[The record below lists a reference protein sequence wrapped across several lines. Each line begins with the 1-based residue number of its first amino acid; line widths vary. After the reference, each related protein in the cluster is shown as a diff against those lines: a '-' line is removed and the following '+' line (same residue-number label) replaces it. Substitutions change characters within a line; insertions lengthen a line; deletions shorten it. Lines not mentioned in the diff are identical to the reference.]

1 MAIHYKSV
9 KSSFLNFI
17 PLFILFFI
25 TFNGNSVVELKS
37 ISINVNYILVYYW
50 VLRKPEAMS
59 YGYIFISGIITD
71 VILGLPIGITPLA
84 LLFVAT
90 TAAYVR
96 VVTVKISLV
105 ADWISFIPALLVG
118 NFVYFVGLYFS
129 NNLLDL
135 LYMFQ
140 NSIFT
145 FIFYPILWVPFT
157 IISNLMK
164 S

>member
-59 YGYIFISGIITD
+59 YGYIFISGIVTD

-84 LLFVAT
+84 LLFVAG

>member
-1 MAIHYKSV
+1 M
-9 KSSFLNFI
+9 
-17 PLFILFFI
+17 ILH
-25 TFNGNSVVELKS
+25 
-37 ISINVNYILVYYW
+37 YILVYYW

-84 LLFVAT
+84 LLFVAG

>member
-1 MAIHYKSV
+1 MAIYYKSV

-25 TFNGNSVVELKS
+25 TLNGNSVVELKS

-50 VLRKPEAMS
+50 VLRKPEAMGF
-59 YGYIFISGIITD
+59 GYIFISGIITD

-84 LLFVAT
+84 LLFVAA

>member
-1 MAIHYKSV
+1 MAIYYKSAR
-9 KSSFLNFI
+9 SSFLSLL
-17 PLFILFFI
+17 PLFVLFFI
-25 TFNGNSVVELKS
+25 TFNGNSVVELGS
-37 ISINVNYILVYYW
+37 ISITVNYILVYYW

-84 LLFVAT
+84 LLFVAA

-105 ADWISFIPALLVG
+105 TDWISFIPALLVG

-129 NNLLDL
+129 NNSIDL

-140 NSIFT
+140 NSVFT

>member
-1 MAIHYKSV
+1 MAIHYKSI
-9 KSSFLNFI
+9 KGSFINLV
-17 PLFILFFI
+17 PLFVLFFI
-25 TFNGNSVVELKS
+25 TFNGNSVLELKYF
-37 ISINVNYILVYYW
+37 SININYILVYYW
-50 VLRKPEAMS
+50 VLRKPDTMS

-84 LLFVAT
+84 LLFVAA

-96 VVTVKISLV
+96 VVTVKVSLL

-118 NFVYFVGLYFS
+118 NFIYFVGLYFS
-129 NNLLDL
+129 SNAIDIV
-135 LYMFQ
+135 YMFQ
-140 NSIFT
+140 NSMFT
-145 FIFYPILWVPFT
+145 FIFYPILWLPFT

>member
-9 KSSFLNFI
+9 KNSFLNFI

-25 TFNGNSVVELKS
+25 TLNGNSVVELKS

-59 YGYIFISGIITD
+59 YGYIFISGIVTD

-84 LLFVAT
+84 LLFVAA

>member
-1 MAIHYKSV
+1 MAIYYKSV
-9 KSSFLNFI
+9 KNSFLNFI

-25 TFNGNSVVELKS
+25 TLNGNSVVELKS

-50 VLRKPEAMS
+50 VLRKPEAMGF
-59 YGYIFISGIITD
+59 GYIFISGIITD

-84 LLFVAT
+84 LLFVAA